1 MAQPSPPT
9 DDELHLKGLQEGT
22 EDNDNFIE
30 ESDWTRR
37 IAGAGDGNRKVP
49 NNANRIIDEAK
60 LNQLLPRLNSVAP
73 TTSSSTSTASTPS
86 TTFKNSS
93 KLTEETTPVELKNE
107 TTLKTTLQE
116 NSELNNKNELIN
128 STILIPKSEE
138 FGKKKTKKDKRK
150 KSSTNTV
157 TLIKSEEKI
166 NLQNTS
172 TKIPPKLETQSTTQ
186 TTKIDTTST
195 NLEGLINEEKL
206 NSSPLR
212 VDQSKSLIPN
222 LNETEL
228 IGIAK
233 MENETAQLIAAIE
246 NVLADAEVGP
256 NAKYWLH
263 EVATASTLGT
273 STFEDFNETTTI
285 TSTNTSNYDKTE
297 NQTLK
302 NETKENLIQQKTEK
316 SEIKE
321 EEDEESEEDDE
332 TEEND
337 QELLENKENGLKESF
352 KDLNNLTTKIKDL
365 GENTTKNTII
375 TTKVP
380 NIISDKLIKK
390 KDGIKYIP
398 EAEEEEQ
405 AADIASLQLDSV
417 AAPVLPESSNISVI
431 KATTSMPETSKTT
444 VHNLFNLPN
453 NSTMPNFSTM
463 IKPVNSII
471 DGIGPLILPLIGYS
485 RQALD
490 SYSLNNNLLPG
501 VPVSRQQIEIRS
513 SPQVQQ
519 QPKQQRSL
527 IEEILSRPFASPL
540 FASPFVTQQ
549 NEEEKQLKEQEQQ
562 RLLASEPPSLELLDK
577 IVEQRRHRENTANE
591 LMMKRLRENKAIE
604 QNTVITPQATTII
617 ALPPSDSGYDNGR
630 NVVLNNFH
638 EDSGLIRKSEQGQKA
653 QTQESQGSPPSA
665 QRPQGFGGGKRPNS
679 ISSPFRFLSSK

>member
-1 MAQPSPPT
+1 MNGKSRKNKKKYFFNN
-9 DDELHLKGLQEGT
+9 LKGLQEGT

-285 TSTNTSNYDKTE
+285 TSTNTSNYG
-297 NQTLK
+297 N
-302 NETKENLIQQKTEK
+302 
-316 SEIKE
+316 
-321 EEDEESEEDDE
+321 
-332 TEEND
+332 
-337 QELLENKENGLKESF
+337 
-352 KDLNNLTTKIKDL
+352 
-365 GENTTKNTII
+365 
-375 TTKVP
+375 
-380 NIISDKLIKK
+380 
-390 KDGIKYIP
+390 
-398 EAEEEEQ
+398 
-405 AADIASLQLDSV
+405 
-417 AAPVLPESSNISVI
+417 
-431 KATTSMPETSKTT
+431 
-444 VHNLFNLPN
+444 
-453 NSTMPNFSTM
+453 
-463 IKPVNSII
+463 
-471 DGIGPLILPLIGYS
+471 
-485 RQALD
+485 
-490 SYSLNNNLLPG
+490 
-501 VPVSRQQIEIRS
+501 
-513 SPQVQQ
+513 
-519 QPKQQRSL
+519 
-527 IEEILSRPFASPL
+527 
-540 FASPFVTQQ
+540 
-549 NEEEKQLKEQEQQ
+549 
-562 RLLASEPPSLELLDK
+562 
-577 IVEQRRHRENTANE
+577 
-591 LMMKRLRENKAIE
+591 
-604 QNTVITPQATTII
+604 
-617 ALPPSDSGYDNGR
+617 
-630 NVVLNNFH
+630 
-638 EDSGLIRKSEQGQKA
+638 
-653 QTQESQGSPPSA
+653 
-665 QRPQGFGGGKRPNS
+665 
-679 ISSPFRFLSSK
+679 